1 MSVNLHESAQLFKP
15 TSKKFMIWCHGDI
28 INYTSYTTYIKHFLL
43 LINNT
48 LVVVQKGARPY
59 LYIHLP
65 CSYS

>member
-15 TSKKFMIWCHGDI
+15 TSKKFMIWYHGNI

-48 LVVVQKGARPY
+48 LCKKGPGHTCIFICLAA
-59 LYIHLP
+59 IA
-65 CSYS
+65 S